1 MASLPLQASAPPDE
15 TPYVGRTIATENFP
29 VASRLISSRY
39 RPTIV
44 AYYRM
49 ARLADDLADHP
60 GLAAAEKVRRLD
72 AIDAVL
78 AGRAE
83 AHPHDAAE
91 EAAREVRD
99 AFAARGL
106 AIEHARHLL
115 QAFRS
120 DALNRPC
127 RTWSDLLAYC
137 RYSAAPV
144 GRFVLDLH
152 GEPRDAWIAADAL
165 CSALQ
170 ILNHLQDCQAD
181 WRTLRRLYIPQD
193 WLGDAGLEPEA
204 LLATH
209 ATPALRRVLDH
220 VLEGVDRLHQAAA
233 PLPRLIG
240 DRGLRM
246 QAIAVLALSRR
257 LARRL
262 RRRDPLAARVGVSGF
277 EKTMALAYGAATGWR
292 R

>member
-1 MASLPLQASAPPDE
+1 MAFPLQASAPPDD

-29 VASRLISSRY
+29 VASRLISSRF
-39 RPTIV
+39 RPVIV

-49 ARLADDLADHP
+49 ARLADDIADHP
-60 GLAAAEKVRRLD
+60 GLASPEKVRRLD

-83 AHPHDAAE
+83 PRPHEAPE
-91 EAAREVRD
+91 QAAREVRE

-170 ILNHLQDCQAD
+170 ILNHLQDCAAD

-193 WLGDAGLEPEA
+193 WLSEAGLEPDA
-204 LLATH
+204 MLATQ
-209 ATPALRRVLDH
+209 AIPALRRVLDR
-220 VLEGVDRLHQAAA
+220 VLDGVDRLHHAAA
-233 PLPRLIG
+233 PLPRLIA

-262 RRRDPLAARVGVSGF
+262 RRRDPMAERVGVSGF
-277 EKTMALAYGAATGWR
+277 EKTMALAYGAATGWWR
-292 R
+292 

>member
-1 MASLPLQASAPPDE
+1 MAFPLQAPSPPAE

-29 VASRLISSRY
+29 VASRLISSKF
-39 RPTIV
+39 RPLIV

-49 ARLADDLADHP
+49 ARTADDIADHP
-60 GLAAAEKVRRLD
+60 ALATPDKVLSLD

-83 AHPHDAAE
+83 ARTSDPAQ
-91 EAAREVRD
+91 EAAREVREI
-99 AFAARGL
+99 FTARGL

-115 QAFRS
+115 QAFRA

-127 RTWSDLLAYC
+127 RTWGDLLAYC

-144 GRFVLDLH
+144 GRFVLELH
-152 GEPRDAWIAADAL
+152 GEPRNAWPAADAL

-181 WRTLRRLYIPQD
+181 WRCLRRLYIPQD
-193 WLGDAGLEPEA
+193 WLGEAGVAPDA
-204 LLATH
+204 LLAPR
-209 ATPALRRVLDH
+209 ATPALRRVLDR
-220 VLEGVDRLHQAAA
+220 VLDGVDRLHQTAA
-233 PLPRLIG
+233 PLPRLVA

-246 QAIAVLALSRR
+246 QAIAVLALSRG
-257 LARRL
+257 LARKL
-262 RRRDPLAARVGVSGF
+262 RRRDPLAVRVGVSQLG
-277 EKTMALAYGAATGWR
+277 KALALACGAARGWWR
-292 R
+292 